1 MTTFIKAGFWET
13 LCAKCTG
20 YKGWLNLDQFVN
32 SKIPAPTYKVY
43 TALLTQE
50 GQQPPTAIVLEN
62 TIGNLVWIY
71 RSDGYY
77 GLESTD
83 FPFTENKTFINNN
96 ILGASAPN
104 FVFNRMI
111 NTDDTGFDVQKG
123 YAFEYTGTNSIRL
136 KTYSDA
142 EVLAND
148 VIGTVNKLCI
158 EIRVY
163 N

>member
-43 TALLTQE
+43 TALLTRT
-50 GQQPPTAIVLEN
+50 GATAPAAAVLEN
-62 TIGNLVWIY
+62 TLGTITYSYTTLGVYSINSSNL
-71 RSDGYY
+71 
-77 GLESTD
+77 
-83 FPFTENKTFINNN
+83 FPQNKTVAFVQQQGNGAFGNTLN
-96 ILGASAPN
+96 IVLLN
-104 FVFNRMI
+104 E
-111 NTDDTGFDVQKG
+111 DT
-123 YAFEYTGTNSIRL
+123 IRL
-136 KTYSDA
+136 VQATSSGSNNVDWSSP
-142 EVLAND
+142 VS
-148 VIGTVNKLCI
+148 I